1 MGKPG
6 ACDKQFCAGK
16 ALPHLLSG
24 TMTKRPT
31 TIAGVAE
38 AAALKD
44 MAMRPGVPKP
54 ASYWVRRIALWTSAI
69 IVVTILIIWAVY
81 YLLYLAPIE

>member
-1 MGKPG
+1 M
-6 ACDKQFCAGK
+6 
-16 ALPHLLSG
+16 LSG
-24 TMTKRPT
+24 IMTKRPT
-31 TIAGVAE
+31 TIAGAAE

-54 ASYWVRRIALWTSAI
+54 MSYWIRRIALWAAAI
-69 IVVTILIIWAVY
+69 IVTVSLIGWAVY

>member
-1 MGKPG
+1 M
-6 ACDKQFCAGK
+6 
-16 ALPHLLSG
+16 LSG
-24 TMTKRPT
+24 IMTKRPT
-31 TIAGVAE
+31 TIAGAAE

-54 ASYWVRRIALWTSAI
+54 MSYWIRRIALWTTAI
-69 IVVTILIIWAVY
+69 VAIVSLIVWAVY

>member
-1 MGKPG
+1 M
-6 ACDKQFCAGK
+6 
-16 ALPHLLSG
+16 SG

-31 TIAGVAE
+31 TIAGAAE

-44 MAMRPGVPKP
+44 MAMRPGIPKP
-54 ASYWVRRIALWTSAI
+54 MAYWVRKIALWAAVTI
-69 IVVTILIIWAVY
+69 IVTSLIAWAVY